1 LRAAPEPVDLFRA
14 VNCRYQQGSAS
25 ARPYLYF
32 LIANL
37 AVLGVVVG
45 PATVA
50 ALAQIIRRPRTAV
63 AVLPLAAL
71 VGILLA
77 DVSRL
82 SKSEVKRIWLPF
94 TPWLL
99 AATAAVVP
107 VRHRRWWLCAQL
119 RSGSLCKR

>member
-1 LRAAPEPVDLFRA
+1 M
-14 VNCRYQQGSAS
+14 
-25 ARPYLYF
+25 
-32 LIANL
+32 IANL

-50 ALAQIIRRPRTAV
+50 ALVQIIRRPRTAV

-94 TPWLL
+94 TPWLR

-119 RSGSLCKR
+119 RSGPDPHELVRLSGGCAAKIRELSRCSQFVTR

>member
-1 LRAAPEPVDLFRA
+1 
-14 VNCRYQQGSAS
+14 
-25 ARPYLYF
+25 

-45 PATVA
+45 PAIVA
-50 ALAQIIRRPRTAV
+50 ALAQIIRWPRTAV

-99 AATAAVVP
+99 AATAVVP

-119 RSGSLCKR
+119 RSGLDPHELVRLSGGCAAKIRELSRCSQLVTR